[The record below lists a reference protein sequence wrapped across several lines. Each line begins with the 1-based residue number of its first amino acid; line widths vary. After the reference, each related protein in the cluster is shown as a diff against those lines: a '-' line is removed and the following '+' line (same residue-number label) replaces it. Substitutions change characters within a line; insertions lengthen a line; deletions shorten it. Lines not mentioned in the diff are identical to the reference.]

1 MPFCKK
7 ITPCYEFNLSSVK
20 ENYSYWK
27 SICAKNGRT
36 DIPAYSIKANYDK
49 EILKTI
55 KKLDGTFEVCS
66 YLEYQYLRKLGI
78 ASKNIIVNGTAIS
91 KKNLKTI
98 LKSGTLI
105 IADSEKIIKD
115 ICELNI
121 KCNIGLR
128 CNLDYIKTDK
138 NIFFNKI
145 SRFGITHI
153 EEIISFLL
161 KYKKVNLICLQ
172 AHFSGNTR
180 EPSVFKL
187 IAKTLCEIILHHNLK
202 NISRIDIGGGYKVS
216 RKYWNIR
223 DYYESVLNVLKE
235 KQMEYLKIIFEPG
248 NSIVRNCGKYY
259 TAIIDIKKI
268 NGTIYCIAN
277 GSIIH
282 LPFLKGKNFKNYRI
296 QNSKNTK
303 EEKQYIVGST
313 CKESDVL
320 AELTNE
326 PALKIGSIV
335 EFYNIGAYSINEIP
349 EFIINKPKVYYLK

>member
-78 ASKNIIVNGTAIS
+78 ASKNIIVNGTAFS
-91 KKNLKTI
+91 KKNLKKI

-235 KQMEYLKIIFEPG
+235 KQMKYLKIIFEPG